1 MRIDDNWNGGIKLK
15 RGFKTY
21 AFIIL
26 LVLGT
31 IFVLDYFDLSRL
43 VNNLQIDKNS
53 LIEKASRL
61 EKQNQKSSTETE
73 QVQNENKQLVEQIS
87 RLEEE
92 VKELKSFV
100 QYQDFNDAISTVNSY
115 KTVKTFFQANN
126 YIAFDGTVSYSALDF
141 EGNCP
146 CFFNFDG
153 LGFEWKPNVVGNFNE
168 FRTEKGKIILIFN
181 SVQNEHTAYQFVMTK
196 ATGLKENKSSPIGFD
211 LDKEEKWR
219 ILEIKKTEI
228 VRSGSGS

>member
-1 MRIDDNWNGGIKLK
+1 MK

-21 AFIIL
+21 AFIII

-31 IFVLDYFDLSRL
+31 IFVLDYFDISRL
-43 VNNLQIDKNS
+43 VNNLQNDENL

-73 QVQNENKQLVEQIS
+73 QLQNENKQLVEQIS
-87 RLEEE
+87 QLEEE
-92 VKELKSFV
+92 VKELKSFI

-115 KTVKTFFQANN
+115 KAAKTFGQANN
-126 YIAFDGTVSYSALDF
+126 YIAYVGTGGISYLDP

-146 CFFNFDG
+146 CSFHFDG
-153 LGFEWKPNVVGNFNE
+153 RGFEWKPNVIGNLSE

-196 ATGLKENKSSPIGFD
+196 AAGWKENKSSPIGLD

-219 ILEIKKTEI
+219 ILEIKKY
-228 VRSGSGS
+228 

>member
-1 MRIDDNWNGGIKLK
+1 MNWNGGIKLK

-31 IFVLDYFDLSRL
+31 IFVLDYFDISRL
-43 VNNLQIDKNS
+43 VNNLQNDKNS

-61 EKQNQKSSTETE
+61 EKQNQKSSTEKE
-73 QVQNENKQLVEQIS
+73 QLQNENKQLVEQIS
-87 RLEEE
+87 QLEEE
-92 VKELKSFV
+92 VKELKSFI

-115 KTVKTFFQANN
+115 KAAKTFFQAIN
-126 YIAFDGTVSYSALDF
+126 YIAFDGTTVTYSYLDF

-153 LGFEWKPNVVGNFNE
+153 LGFEWKPNVVGNLSE
-168 FRTEKGKIILIFN
+168 FRTKKGKIILIFN
-181 SVQNEHTAYQFVMTK
+181 SVQNEHTTYQFVMTK
-196 ATGLKENKSSPIGFD
+196 AAGLKENKSSPIGFD

-219 ILEIKKTEI
+219 ILEIKKLK
-228 VRSGSGS
+228 

>member
-1 MRIDDNWNGGIKLK
+1 MK

-21 AFIIL
+21 TFIIL

-31 IFVLDYFDLSRL
+31 IFVLDYFDISRL
-43 VNNLQIDKNS
+43 VNNLQNDKNI
-53 LIEKASRL
+53 LIEKVSRL

-73 QVQNENKQLVEQIS
+73 QLQNENKQLGEQIS
-87 RLEEE
+87 QLKEE
-92 VKELKSFV
+92 VKELKTFI
-100 QYQDFNDAISTVNSY
+100 QYQDLNDAISTVNSY
-115 KTVKTFFQANN
+115 KAAKTFFQANN
-126 YIAFDGTVSYSALDF
+126 YIAFDGTVSYSYLDL

-153 LGFEWKPNVVGNFNE
+153 LGFEWKPNVVGNLSE
-168 FRTEKGKIILIFN
+168 FRTEKGKIILIFT

-211 LDKEEKWR
+211 LDKEEQWR
-219 ILEIKKTEI
+219 ILEIKKY
-228 VRSGSGS
+228 

>member
-1 MRIDDNWNGGIKLK
+1 MKK
-15 RGFKTY
+15 GFKTY

-31 IFVLDYFDLSRL
+31 IFVLDYIDISRL
-43 VNNLQIDKNS
+43 VNNLQNDKNS
-53 LIEKASRL
+53 LIEKASHL

-73 QVQNENKQLVEQIS
+73 QLQNENKQLVEQIS
-87 RLEEE
+87 QLKEE
-92 VKELKSFV
+92 VKELKSSFI
-100 QYQDFNDAISTVNSY
+100 QYQDLNDAISTVNSF
-115 KTVKTFFQANN
+115 KAAKTFFQANN
-126 YIAFDGTVSYSALDF
+126 YIAFDGTGTVSYSSLDF

-153 LGFEWKPNVVGNFNE
+153 LGFEWKPNVVGNLSE

-196 ATGLKENKSSPIGFD
+196 ATGLKENKSSPSGFD

-219 ILEIKKTEI
+219 ILEIKKFK
-228 VRSGSGS
+228 

>member
-1 MRIDDNWNGGIKLK
+1 LEWGIKLK

-31 IFVLDYFDLSRL
+31 IFVLDYFDISRL
-43 VNNLQIDKNS
+43 VTNLQNDKIS
-53 LIEKASRL
+53 LIEKVSRL

-73 QVQNENKQLVEQIS
+73 QLKNENKQLVEQIS
-87 RLEEE
+87 QLEEE

-115 KTVKTFFQANN
+115 KTAKTFVQANN
-126 YIAFDGTVSYSALDF
+126 YIADGIAGYSYLDF

-146 CFFNFDG
+146 CSFNFDG
-153 LGFEWKPNVVGNFNE
+153 RGFEWKPNVVGNLSE

-196 ATGLKENKSSPIGFD
+196 ASGFKENKSSPIGFD

-219 ILEIKKTEI
+219 IREIKETE
-228 VRSGSGS
+228 

>member
-1 MRIDDNWNGGIKLK
+1 MK

-21 AFIIL
+21 TFIIL

-31 IFVLDYFDLSRL
+31 IFVLDYFDISRL
-43 VNNLQIDKNS
+43 VNNLQNDKNI
-53 LIEKASRL
+53 LIEKVSRL

-73 QVQNENKQLVEQIS
+73 QLQNENKQLGEQIS
-87 RLEEE
+87 QLKEE
-92 VKELKSFV
+92 VKELKTFI
-100 QYQDFNDAISTVNSY
+100 QYQDLNDAISTVNSY
-115 KTVKTFFQANN
+115 KAAKTFFQANN
-126 YIAFDGTVSYSALDF
+126 YIAFDGTGTVSYSSLDF

-153 LGFEWKPNVVGNFNE
+153 LGFEWKPNVVGNLSE
-168 FRTEKGKIILIFN
+168 FRTEKGKIILIFT

-211 LDKEEKWR
+211 LDKEEQWR
-219 ILEIKKTEI
+219 ILEIKKY
-228 VRSGSGS
+228 